1 VHDASSAE
9 ARFWQLYDASLPHVY
24 GFLLRRCDKQTA
36 EDLTQEVYVDL
47 VRRVRRGDEPSGF
60 TTGWLITVARSRL
73 IDHMR
78 AQHRRERKLSMAWS
92 AAEPGERQGI
102 IVDDTAFEDMGAS
115 TERALSELA
124 EAERCALVLHH
135 LDGMSVADVADAIG
149 RSTRATESLLAR
161 TCRDD
166 DPGDRGD
173 DRAAACRDD
182 EPGNDRGDERT
193 ACCDD
198 HSGAHNHVRRGD
210 CRGVPRRHSVPP
222 VLRRGGR
229 QRLDGLARG

>member
-1 VHDASSAE
+1 VNEELAPAGHHASSAE

-24 GFLLRRCDKQTA
+24 GFLIRRCDKQTA

-60 TTGWLITVARSRL
+60 TTGWLISVARSRM

-78 AQHRRERKLSMAWS
+78 AQHRRQRKLSLAWS
-92 AAEPGERQGI
+92 AAEPNERRGI
-102 IVDDTAFEDMGAS
+102 AVDDAALADMGAA
-115 TERALSELA
+115 TERALRGLA

-161 TCRDD
+161 AR
-166 DPGDRGD
+166 RKF
-173 DRAAACRDD
+173 RAAFEETPDA
-182 EPGNDRGDERT
+182 
-193 ACCDD
+193 
-198 HSGAHNHVRRGD
+198 
-210 CRGVPRRHSVPP
+210 
-222 VLRRGGR
+222 
-229 QRLDGLARG
+229 